1 MHRLQELFAAACEL
15 PDTERDLF
23 IDRSCGDASE
33 LAVELRQLLRA
44 DRMLAGAEPA
54 RPGKVGYEWIDA
66 VTSSRL
72 RPGARVGEYTLCEPI
87 GAGGMGVVFRAER
100 DIQGARQQVA
110 IKVLRGGLL
119 DPEVLRRFR
128 IECQSLARLDHPYI
142 AALLE
147 QGVLDEGVP
156 YLVLS
161 YVRGLPITQYAE
173 KHTLSVRARI
183 ELMRRVCQAVSHAH
197 RYLVVHRDLKPANVL
212 VEVNGLPKLLDFGIA
227 RLLPEESASQGDWT
241 RTAHRC
247 FSPAYAAPEQ
257 LRGEDSRVSSDV
269 YSLGALLYELL
280 AGVPALPL
288 QGLSAGEA
296 ERLIL
301 EHTPTAPSVRI
312 SGQGTEAKSLKR
324 SLKGDLDDIVLR
336 CLRKR
341 PEERYAS
348 VEQLDADLECFLQG
362 RPVSARGSHRWYR
375 ARKFIARHRIAVTSV
390 AAGLL
395 GLSMATVVLWQ
406 QNRELRMQRDLS
418 SSALGVLRSAFV
430 AADPIRASGADVS
443 AGRILDAA
451 REQFDEIER
460 DQPELFARL
469 AGSVAEVDLSLGRF
483 AQGVDLLERAL
494 AASAGGELSADELD
508 GLRLQLARALLGSA
522 EWERAGQLLAT
533 EVPADRIHHLDWLTT
548 RGRQLAHSGNPDQAL
563 PLLERALA
571 LSSTRGPEDELATR
585 VRYTLAEAHS
595 VAKQTQQELAV
606 LDETLA
612 WQRQTLPDTHAQVLR
627 TRMRRVAALRA
638 SDKTVEAV
646 GEARASLGLIV
657 RAFGP
662 DSAEA
667 IYGYNTL
674 GRALE
679 HNAQPD
685 LALVE
690 YRQALEAA
698 KRGLGADHVST
709 QRIQFNVAH
718 LLDKAGGHEA
728 EAERLYRG
736 ALEASQDRGG
746 AGSAL
751 STYFRLHFARFLNGN
766 GRAEEAL
773 QLLVHPEAAVGL
785 ANSSAFNRAEYLG
798 TVGALTAA
806 LDCRPAN
813 TASGALS
820 EVCERARRL
829 LAASPAPSP

>member
-1 MHRLQELFAAACEL
+1 MNRLQALFHDACEL
-15 PDTERDLF
+15 PDAELDRF
-23 IDRSCGDASE
+23 IERSCGDDDG
-33 LAVELRQLLRA
+33 LADELRQLLRA

-54 RPGKVGYEWIDA
+54 RPGKLGYEWIDA

-72 RPGARVGEYTLCEPI
+72 RPGQRVGDYVLCEPI

-100 DIQGARQQVA
+100 DIQGGRQQVA

-147 QGVLDEGVP
+147 QGTLEGGVP

-161 YVRGLPITQYAE
+161 YVRGMPITRYAE
-173 KHTLSVRARI
+173 THQLGVRERV

-197 RYLVVHRDLKPANVL
+197 RQLVVHRDLKPANVL
-212 VEVNGLPKLLDFGIA
+212 VDDSGLPKLLDFGIA
-227 RLLPEESASQGDWT
+227 RLLTEDPLAQGDWT

-257 LRGEDSRVSSDV
+257 LRGEDSRVSTDV
-269 YSLGALLYELL
+269 YALGALLFELL
-280 AGVPALPL
+280 AGTPALPL
-288 QGLSAGEA
+288 HGLSAGEA
-296 ERLIL
+296 ERVIL

-312 SGQGTEAKSLKR
+312 SAQGARAKSLKR

-348 VEQLDADLECFLQG
+348 VEQLDADLDRYLRG
-362 RPVSARGSHRWYR
+362 RPVSARGAHRGYR
-375 ARKFIARHRIAVTSV
+375 AKKFVSRHRVAVASV
-390 AAGLL
+390 VLGVL
-395 GLSMATVVLWQ
+395 GLAMASAVLWQ

-418 SSALGVLRSAFV
+418 SRALAVLKSAFV
-430 AADPIRASGADVS
+430 GADPIRASGAEIS

-451 REQFDEIER
+451 REQFDGIER

-483 AQGVDLLERAL
+483 AQGVHLLERAL
-494 AASAGGELSADELD
+494 AASTAAELSVDELD
-508 GLRLQLARALLGSA
+508 GLRLQLARGLLGSA
-522 EWERAGQLLAT
+522 EWERAGRLLAT

-612 WQRQTLPDTHAQVLR
+612 WQRQTLPDAHAQVLR

-679 HNAQPD
+679 HNAQP
-685 LALVE
+685 
-690 YRQALEAA
+690 
-698 KRGLGADHVST
+698 GSGAGRVST
-709 QRIQFNVAH
+709 GSGSRETRPGRGPCQHAAH
-718 LLDKAGGHEA
+718 PVQCGSPVGQG
-728 EAERLYRG
+728 RG
-736 ALEASQDRGG
+736 TRG
-746 AGSAL
+746 
-751 STYFRLHFARFLNGN
+751 R
-766 GRAEEAL
+766 GRAP
-773 QLLVHPEAAVGL
+773 VPR
-785 ANSSAFNRAEYLG
+785 RA
-798 TVGALTAA
+798 
-806 LDCRPAN
+806 
-813 TASGALS
+813 
-820 EVCERARRL
+820 
-829 LAASPAPSP
+829 

>member
-1 MHRLQELFAAACEL
+1 MNRLQALFAEACEL
-15 PDTERDLF
+15 PDPELDRF
-23 IDRSCGDASE
+23 IERSCGDDEA
-33 LAVELRQLLRA
+33 LADELRQLLRA

-54 RPGKVGYEWIDA
+54 RPGKLGYEWIDA

-72 RPGARVGEYTLCEPI
+72 RPGQRVGDYMLCEPI

-100 DIQGARQQVA
+100 DIQGGRQQVA

-147 QGVLDEGVP
+147 QGTLEGGLP

-161 YVRGLPITQYAE
+161 YVRGMPITRYAE
-173 KHTLSVRARI
+173 THQLGVRERV

-197 RYLVVHRDLKPANVL
+197 RQLVVHRDLKPANVL
-212 VEVNGLPKLLDFGIA
+212 VDDSGLPKLLDFGIA
-227 RLLPEESASQGDWT
+227 RLLTEDPLAQGDWT

-257 LRGEDSRVSSDV
+257 LRGEDSRVSADV
-269 YSLGALLYELL
+269 YALGALLFELL
-280 AGVPALPL
+280 AGTPALPL

-296 ERLIL
+296 ERMIL
-301 EHTPTAPSVRI
+301 ERTPTAPSARI
-312 SGQGTEAKSLKR
+312 SAQGARAKSLKR

-348 VEQLDADLECFLQG
+348 VEQLDADLDRYLRG
-362 RPVSARGSHRWYR
+362 RPVSARGAHRGYR
-375 ARKFIARHRIAVTSV
+375 AKKFVSRHRVAVASV
-390 AAGLL
+390 VLGVL
-395 GLSMATVVLWQ
+395 GLAMASAVLWQ

-418 SSALGVLRSAFV
+418 SRALAVLKSAFV
-430 AADPIRASGADVS
+430 GADPIRASGAEIS

-451 REQFDEIER
+451 REQFDGIER

-483 AQGVDLLERAL
+483 AQGVHLLERAL
-494 AASAGGELSADELD
+494 AASTAAELSVDELD
-508 GLRLQLARALLGSA
+508 GLRLQLARGLLGSA
-522 EWERAGQLLAT
+522 EWERAGKLLAS
-533 EVPADRIHHLDWLTT
+533 EVPAHRIHHLEWLTT
-548 RGRQLAHSGNPDQAL
+548 RGRQLAHSGKPDEAL
-563 PLLERALA
+563 PLLQRALV
-571 LSSTRGPEDELATR
+571 LSAASGPEDELATR
-585 VRYTLAEAHS
+585 VRYTLAEAYS
-595 VAKQTQQELAV
+595 VAKQTPQELAV
-606 LDETLA
+606 LDDTLA

-638 SDKTVEAV
+638 SGQSGLAV
-646 GEARASLGLIV
+646 DEARASLELIV

-667 IYGYNTL
+667 VYGYNTL

-690 YRQALEAA
+690 YRQALDAA
-698 KRGLGADHVST
+698 RRGLGADHVST

-718 LLDKAGGHEA
+718 LLDKAGGHAA

-736 ALEASQDRGG
+736 ALEASQARGG
-746 AGSAL
+746 AASAL
-751 STYFRLHFARFLNGN
+751 STYFRLHFARFLSGH
-766 GRAEEAL
+766 GRADEAL
-773 QLLVHPEAAVGL
+773 QLLVHPEAAAGL
-785 ANSSAFNRAEYLG
+785 ANSSAFNREDYLG
-798 TVGALTAA
+798 TVEALMGT
-806 LDCRPAN
+806 LGCPSTN
-813 TASGALS
+813 MTSGGLS
-820 EVCERARRL
+820 EVCQRAQSL
-829 LAASPAPSP
+829 LAANPTASP